1 MGLGELVV
9 WFAFASVAGWLFESV
24 YSVVRT
30 GHWEKR
36 GFLFGPL
43 CPIYGFGVVVALL
56 LFDRPEVASGLWPG
70 WLVFLSCMAGSAAL
84 EYVVSVVLEHLFGAV
99 WWDYSDMPLN
109 VNGRICLPAS
119 LLFGVAG
126 VAVVYLVAPVLHV
139 AGAVV
144 PAVVFEAVS
153 LVIAFV
159 LGMDASAS
167 VLSLTGLMKTI
178 TTLSDEANLRADA
191 RVQQMGD
198 ALRSLPARAKE
209 GGAHARATFSVSQEK
224 MQKMRLAV
232 GGLTKRQVK
241 LLSQLRRFSSHDMR
255 ETAMALLDVVRKSD
269 SEKHGEASCED
280 LGYGKGEEGKSS
292 EAYGGACDKAYGKDN
307 ARDCDEGGLRVR
319 DEDARGGVGE

>member
-1 MGLGELVV
+1 MNLGELVA
-9 WFAFASVAGWLFESV
+9 WFALASVAGWLFESV
-24 YSVVRT
+24 YSVIRT

-56 LFDRPEVASGLWPG
+56 LFDRPEVTSGSWPG
-70 WLVFLSCMAGSAAL
+70 WFVFLSCMVGSAVL
-84 EYVVSVVLEHLFGAV
+84 EYVVSVVLERLFGAV

-126 VAVVYLVAPVLHV
+126 VAVVYVVAPALHV
-139 AGAVV
+139 VSAAV

-153 LVIAFV
+153 LVLAFA
-159 LGMDASAS
+159 LGIDSAAS
-167 VLSLTGLMKTI
+167 VLSLTDLMKTI
-178 TTLSDEANLRADA
+178 TSLSDEANLRADA
-191 RVQQMGD
+191 RVQQVGD

-224 MQKMRLAV
+224 MRLAV

-241 LLSQLRRFSSHDMR
+241 LLSQLRRFSSHDAR
-255 ETAMALLDVVRKSD
+255 ESAMALLDAIRKSNGD
-269 SEKHGEASCED
+269 ANNGRA
-280 LGYGKGEEGKSS
+280 
-292 EAYGGACDKAYGKDN
+292 DN
-307 ARDCDEGGLRVR
+307 ARGCGEGKGGENDKAFGFGGSDENSCGKGDVEARDGG
-319 DEDARGGVGE
+319 AGGHDGGNGK